1 MLETQEVLARLKNAF
16 DPLNTMENA
25 ASNREDEAARVLGL
39 ADLSAATVK
48 DLKNR
53 LLGTTQLKTYEKK
66 AVKLPKHLSTPA
78 EGALENIVKNPAA
91 NLAISNLSDAAST
104 ALAGAARP
112 HLKKL
117 GDQAAE
123 SRNDFKCC
131 THCQG
136 TIHVV

>member
-1 MLETQEVLARLKNAF
+1 M
-16 DPLNTMENA
+16 
-25 ASNREDEAARVLGL
+25 ASSGRNQTIEFA
-39 ADLSAATVK
+39 SYYNNFK
-48 DLKNR
+48 IS
-53 LLGTTQLKTYEKK
+53 GTTQLKTYEKK

-117 GDQAAE
+117 GNYNVNTVQ
-123 SRNDFKCC
+123 
-131 THCQG
+131 
-136 TIHVV
+136 